1 MIPLTDDNWTSAPRE
16 ICRWVC
22 SFSWLRTRSWTSL
35 MLLGTREPCV
45 VDCCPNVVQSFSVFI
60 HVQSPVFIRKHFHP
74 PYVIHS
80 FIHTH
85 LRTLTKRK
93 LTKIKC
99 RETVWKD
106 TSVAVFSLS
115 SYRYLGDGRH
125 EILHD
130 GTGQIF
136 SPFGGCPPNPKFWA

>member
-1 MIPLTDDNWTSAPRE
+1 
-16 ICRWVC
+16 
-22 SFSWLRTRSWTSL
+22 

-80 FIHTH
+80 IIHTH

-106 TSVAVFSLS
+106 TSVAVFFPSIHAVTDISATVGIEFCMMVQDKS
-115 SYRYLGDGRH
+115 SPLFGAVP
-125 EILHD
+125 
-130 GTGQIF
+130 QIRN
-136 SPFGGCPPNPKFWA
+136 FGPKFWPFDRRYLENGASHC